1 MTDYI
6 SREAFA
12 AEMKE
17 RQTEAWKWL
26 REAKDHDTAVRADAV
41 LSFLCEVKLTLD
53 KIPAADV
60 RENKRGKWEEKE
72 VFEAMGHVD
81 ELQSAFCPVCKRYH
95 TTPYSYYFTHYNF
108 CPNCGADMREEQT

>member
-17 RQTEAWKWL
+17 RQTEAGKWL
-26 REAKDHDTAVRADAV
+26 RDAKDHDTAVRADAV

-53 KIPAADV
+53 KLPAADV
-60 RENKRGKWEEKE
+60 RPVITCGECKHNNACLTQAFVEEE
-72 VFEAMGHVD
+72 SRAPFDRNTFFCADGERVD
-81 ELQSAFCPVCKRYH
+81 DA
-95 TTPYSYYFTHYNF
+95 
-108 CPNCGADMREEQT
+108 

>member
-17 RQTEAWKWL
+17 RQTEARKWL

-41 LSFLCEVKLTLD
+41 LSFLCEAKLTLD

-60 RENKRGKWEEKE
+60 REVKKAKWIKTAALAP
-72 VFEAMGHVD
+72 FED
-81 ELQSAFCPVCKRYH
+81 DRFECSVCGSWPWWCGV
-95 TTPYSYYFTHYNF
+95 TDANLPSF
-108 CPNCGADMREEQT
+108 CPNCGSDMREEQT

>member
-17 RQTEAWKWL
+17 RQTEAGKWL
-26 REAKDHDTAVRADAV
+26 RDAKDHDTAVRADAV

-53 KIPAADV
+53 KLPAADV
-60 RENKRGKWEEKE
+60 RPVVRGKWQKIGQFG
-72 VFEAMGHVD
+72 VVV
-81 ELQSAFCPVCKRYH
+81 VCSVCGKSPDRK
-95 TTPYSYYFTHYNF
+95 TNF
-108 CPNCGADMREEQT
+108 CPNCGADMREES

>member
-1 MTDYI
+1 MSDYI

-17 RQTEAWKWL
+17 RQTEAGKWL

-60 RENKRGKWEEKE
+60 REARRGKWQSKTAAYGNYVMHICPFCESSYL
-72 VFEAMGHVD
+72 FEHN
-81 ELQSAFCPVCKRYH
+81 Y
-95 TTPYSYYFTHYNF
+95 
-108 CPNCGADMREEQT
+108 CPNCGADMREETDAE

>member
-17 RQTEAWKWL
+17 RQTEAGKWL

-60 RENKRGKWEEKE
+60 REVKRGHWI
-72 VFEAMGHVD
+72 GVD
-81 ELQSAFCPVCKRYH
+81 EFPHEDWECDCCGGQAFGNDRIPQEFH
-95 TTPYSYYFTHYNF
+95 F

>member
-1 MTDYI
+1 MASADYI

-17 RQTEAWKWL
+17 RQTEAGKWL

-53 KIPAADV
+53 KISAADV
-60 RENKRGKWEEKE
+60 RPVVRGTWIWKDNGE
-72 VFEAMGHVD
+72 V
-81 ELQSAFCPVCKRYH
+81 VCSECNDLIGIVGNIEDLE
-95 TTPYSYYFTHYNF
+95 TVISGFNF
-108 CPNCGADMREEQT
+108 CPNCGADMREES